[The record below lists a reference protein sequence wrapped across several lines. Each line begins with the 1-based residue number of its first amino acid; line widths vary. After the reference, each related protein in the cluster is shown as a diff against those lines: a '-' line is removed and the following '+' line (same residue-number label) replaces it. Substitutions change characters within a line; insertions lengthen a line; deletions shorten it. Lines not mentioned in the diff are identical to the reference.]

1 MVVSSRRMVMN
12 KSFKDSGFAAVMK
25 TEVAKRN
32 KVKMTVAQLGFHEGA
47 SIIEI
52 NQRVKELGYEE
63 FPDNMLLHA
72 AKHPGKIYLPGASFV
87 LCKK

>member
-1 MVVSSRRMVMN
+1 MN
-12 KSFKDSGFAAVMK
+12 TFFENSGFAAVVQN
-25 TEVAKRN
+25 EVAKRK
-32 KVKMTVAQLGFHEGA
+32 KVEMTVAQLGFPEGA

-63 FPDNMLLHA
+63 FSDKALLHA

-87 LCKK
+87 LRKK

>member
-1 MVVSSRRMVMN
+1 MN
-12 KSFKDSGFAAVMK
+12 QSFEDSGFAAIVK

-32 KVKMTVAQLGFHEGA
+32 KVEMTVAQLGFPEGA

-63 FPDNMLLHA
+63 FSDNALLHA

-87 LCKK
+87 LRKK